1 MASSTNRD
9 SSQVSSNWIDISV
22 LLRSGMV
29 HWPGHIPVQVE
40 HSHTT
45 KRGYSRSL
53 SSIHMTAHSGTHMD
67 APLHV
72 LKNGKGINEM
82 PLDTTVGRARVIEI
96 HDTESIKVE
105 ELRQHKIRRRERI
118 LFKTQ
123 NSQRCW
129 KSDTFVEDFV
139 FISDEAAHFLAD
151 SGIRL
156 VGIDYFSVGAFKTG
170 SAETHRILLGA
181 DIWLIEG
188 LDLSRVS
195 PGNYDLICLP
205 IKLDQSDGAPAR
217 AILRHIPGE

>member
-9 SSQVSSNWIDISV
+9 SSQVSSDWIDISV
-22 LLRSGMV
+22 LFRDGMV
-29 HWPGHIPVQVE
+29 HWPGHIPVQIE
-40 HSHTT
+40 HSHTIR
-45 KRGYSRSL
+45 RGYSHSL

-67 APLHV
+67 APLHAF
-72 LKNGKGINEM
+72 KNGKSIHEM

-105 ELRQHKIRRRERI
+105 ELRQHKIRRGERI

-123 NSQRCW
+123 SSQRCW
-129 KSDTFVEDFV
+129 KTDTFVEDFV

-170 SAETHRILLGA
+170 DETHRILLGA

-205 IKLDQSDGAPAR
+205 IKLDQGDGAPAR